1 MLVHVSA
8 GGPGPSCGT
17 MDPYGFFAASLCLLN
32 YLLGTK
38 EVLLID
44 PKFPRALPVLSGTNC
59 S

>member
-32 YLLGTK
+32 DLLGTK
-38 EVLLID
+38 EDLLTD
-44 PKFPRALPVLSGTNC
+44 PKFPSSSIRN
-59 S
+59 